1 MAIHCHQPVGNFDHV
16 IRQAADLAY
25 RPFLKVLENHPEIPI
40 ALHYSGILYEW
51 FEKHAPD
58 IIDLLRKLSDR
69 NQIEFLG
76 GGFYEPIL
84 MMLPERDRLGQMKMQ
99 NDYIKD
105 TFARQV
111 RGFWL
116 TERVWEQSIVSSAA
130 RAGYQYVTVDD
141 SHFKYAGIPD
151 VKNGYYITEDQSSK
165 LAVFPAKEFLRYAIP
180 FRNPEDSVSFFQNIS
195 TEDGAAVVVY
205 ADDGE
210 KFGTW
215 PGTHKHVYLD
225 GWLDR
230 FLAALKE
237 NASWIKL
244 KKFSDIID
252 EIPPCRTAY
261 LPDASYREMMEW
273 ALPADTLIAHR
284 RLEEK
289 LASCGILDEARYF
302 LKGTFWRSF
311 LAKYPESREMYSKM
325 LITSAL
331 VDRAGKK
338 ANYRKA
344 LRELYQGQCNCSYW
358 HGIFGGLYLPHLR
371 SAVYEHLIKAENL
384 ISPRLKTPETA
395 GGDFNFDG
403 KEELLIATN
412 RFNLYIKPHT
422 GGHIYEFDVR
432 NRAFNLGA
440 GLTRR
445 KESYHDEILNPPSPS
460 EHGVKSIHDKLT
472 FKEPGLDKLLFYD
485 WYKRESFVD
494 HFLENSESIENLY
507 SCRFRELGDFVGGS
521 YQTSISKKK
530 GSLELVL
537 FREGAVNLDGR
548 ALPLSIK
555 KSIAVE
561 SDSDLIEFRFVLEN
575 KSDHPISAVFAAEFN
590 FALLAGSAPDRFYWS
605 EKPEES
611 RGPLNSKLA
620 LDASDFG
627 LVDRWIGINVSFG
640 FGRTISVWTYPVQ
653 TVSQSEAGLEH
664 IYQSSTVLP
673 RWPVNLPPAAHE
685 NIDFSLRIIELASPG
700 RRP

>member
-25 RPFLKVLENHPEIPI
+25 RPFLKVLEDHPEIPV

-58 IIDLLRKLSDR
+58 IMDLLGKLSER

-99 NDYIKD
+99 NDYIKQ
-105 TFARQV
+105 TFGTEV

-116 TERVWEQSIVSSAA
+116 TERVWEQSITSSVA
-130 RAGYQYVTVDD
+130 RAGYEYVAVDD

-151 VKNGYYITEDQSSK
+151 VKNGYYITEDQANMLS
-165 LAVFPAKEFLRYAIP
+165 VFPAKEFLRYAIP
-180 FRNPEDSVSFFQNIS
+180 FRDPQESISFFQNNS

-230 FLAALKE
+230 FLGALKE
-237 NASWIKL
+237 NGSWIRL
-244 KKFSDIID
+244 RKFSDIID
-252 EIPPCRTAY
+252 EIPPCQTAY

-273 ALPADTLIAHR
+273 ALPADTHVAHR

-311 LAKYPESREMYSKM
+311 LAKYPESNEMYSKM

-331 VDRAGKK
+331 VDA
-338 ANYRKA
+338 ARKNADRNMA

-358 HGIFGGLYLPHLR
+358 HGVFGGLYLPHLR

-384 ISPRLKTPETA
+384 VRPPHKTVETA
-395 GGDFNFDG
+395 TGDFNFDG
-403 KEELLIATN
+403 KEELLITTN
-412 RFNLYIKPHT
+412 RFNLYLKPHS
-422 GGHIYEFDVR
+422 GGHIFEFDVR
-432 NRAFNLGA
+432 NKAFNLSA

-445 KESYHDEILNPPSPS
+445 KESYHEEILNPPPSS
-460 EHGVKSIHDKLT
+460 EHGVETIHDKLT

-494 HFLENSESIENLY
+494 HFLETSENIENLY
-507 SCRFRELGDFVGGS
+507 SCRFKELGDFVGGA
-521 YQTSISKKK
+521 YEASISRKK
-530 GSLELVL
+530 GSLELAL
-537 FREGAVNLDGR
+537 FREGSVNPDGR
-548 ALPLSIK
+548 PLPFSVK
-555 KSIAVE
+555 KSITVGN
-561 SDSDLIEFRFVLEN
+561 DSDLIEFRFILEN
-575 KSDHPISAVFAAEFN
+575 KSEHPISGVFASEFN
-590 FALLAGSAPDRFYWS
+590 FALLGGSAPDRFYWS

-611 RGPLNSKLA
+611 RGPLNSKLM
-620 LDASDFG
+620 LEASYFG
-627 LVDRWIGINVSFG
+627 LIDQWIGINVSFA
-640 FGRTISVWTYPVQ
+640 FGRKTSVWTFPVQ
-653 TVSQSEAGLEH
+653 TVSQSESGLEH

-673 RWPVNLPPAAHE
+673 RWPLDLAPAARE
-685 NIDFSLRIIELASPG
+685 DIKFSLRIIESASPG
-700 RRP
+700 RQS